1 MELREITYLAVAL
14 RIFAAIILGGLIG
27 LERGLKN
34 RAAGL
39 RTHMLVC
46 VGACLIMVTNQFI
59 YQTTGT
65 GDPVRM
71 GAQVISG
78 IGFLGA
84 GTIMVTRRHQVK
96 GLTTAAGLW
105 TAAGVGL
112 TLGIG
117 FYEAAAMGSLAV
129 FIVMTLMQKMDNR
142 VHRKTKDFDL
152 FVELTP
158 TLSFGNFLKEMRK
171 LEIEVAEVQKEPS
184 TDAESGNRAY
194 LLAMHTKDRRLHMDV
209 LEEIQAIEGVS
220 YTEII

>member
-1 MELREITYLAVAL
+1 MELRELTYLAIAL
-14 RIFAAIILGGLIG
+14 RIFAAVILGGLIG

-112 TLGIG
+112 ALGIG

-142 VHRKTKDFDL
+142 VHRKAKDFDL

-158 TLSFGNFLKEMRK
+158 ALSFGNFLKEMRK

>member
-117 FYEAAAMGSLAV
+117 FYEAAVIGSLAV

-158 TLSFGNFLKEMRK
+158 ALSFGNFLKEMRK